1 MSYAFQTLVH
11 ERQRYFAGVLA
22 VTFSAVL
29 IALQCGLLLGLFK
42 ITSIPIDHTRVN
54 KAHMVWVG
62 SKAVP
67 SVDLGKPIPE
77 SYITRVA
84 GAPGTDHSMPEVFI
98 ANFAN
103 FNKPTGGTELC
114 FLLGSRMDEAAVG
127 DSDVLT
133 PDLRVALTEEF
144 AIALDESDA
153 KRLALD
159 SPEGEP
165 KINGKKVKVV
175 GYVQG
180 LKSLAAPWVFCSSST
195 AKKLMGPFLPADH
208 VSYLLVDCKSPERAN
223 EVAKYLQDMYPDMG
237 VATGAQFSFKT
248 REYWLTKTKAG
259 IAIGYAALLGLIVGA
274 VITAQTLYS
283 ATMASAK
290 EFAILLALGIPRW
303 RISWMVL
310 TQSFWVGLI
319 GVTLAYPICQGLRL
333 LAAQFNAEVDLR
345 WEVLAG
351 TAVVTM
357 VTAIGA
363 GAWAVRSVR
372 KIEPMSLLR

>member
-1 MSYAFQTLVH
+1 MSYALQTLWH

-42 ITSIPIDHTRVN
+42 ITSIPIDHTQVDKGRV
-54 KAHMVWVG
+54 VWVG

-77 SYITRVA
+77 SYLTRVA
-84 GAPGTDHSMPEVFI
+84 GTPGADMPEMFL

-114 FLLGSRMDEAAVG
+114 FLLGSRMDPDSVA

-133 PDLRVALTEEF
+133 PELRVALTEDY
-144 AIALDESDA
+144 AIALDESDMR
-153 KRLALD
+153 RLALD

-175 GYVQG
+175 GYVKG
-180 LKSLAAPWVFCSSST
+180 LKSLAAPWVFCSFST
-195 AKKLMGPFLPADH
+195 AKKLMGPFLPPDS
-208 VSYLLVDCKSPERAN
+208 VSYFLLDCKTPDRAA
-223 EVAKYLQDMYPDMG
+223 EVAKYLQDRYPDMG
-237 VATGAQFSFKT
+237 VATGSQFSFKT

-259 IAIGYAALLGLIVGA
+259 VALGYAALLGLIVGA

-290 EFAILLALGIPRW
+290 EFAILLALGVPRW

-310 TQSFWVGLI
+310 TQSFWVGVI
-319 GVTLAYPICQGLRL
+319 GVCLAYPMCLGLRWV
-333 LAAQFNAEVDLR
+333 AMQWNTEVDLR

-357 VTAIGA
+357 VTAVAA